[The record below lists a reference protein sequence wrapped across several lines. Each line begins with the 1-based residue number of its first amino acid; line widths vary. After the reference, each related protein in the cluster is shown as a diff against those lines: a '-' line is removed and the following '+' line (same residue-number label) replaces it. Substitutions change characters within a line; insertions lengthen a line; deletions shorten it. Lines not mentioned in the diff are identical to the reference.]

1 MLNLEKNLKII
12 EEMDEQSTSGNG
24 EYKIAPSTV
33 AEAVKITGDLVKN
46 FSQINTILSNQLN
59 GGGQSTPPSTTEADS
74 TDSKSSE
81 AARKQQTSSTIEDLI
96 TETENNAPVES
107 TTSTTQQPATT
118 STSDGAKPEIIPN
131 QVMKKLN
138 ELSQFPNVVTPQQH
152 INSLFSH
159 LVNNPNVSFTTLT
172 SSSSSLNKKLAHFQ
186 KQTSACFGAIS
197 SLVNAGNRFSNDF
210 ASSANRLLAS
220 FSYDLRLDTSFYQTL
235 ENYLFVK

>member
-59 GGGQSTPPSTTEADS
+59 GGGQSTPPSTTDADS

-81 AARKQQTSSTIEDLI
+81 ARKQQTSSTIEDLI
-96 TETENNAPVES
+96 TETENAPVES
-107 TTSTTQQPATT
+107 TSTAQQQQQPATT
-118 STSDGAKPEIIPN
+118 STSDGTKPEIIPN